1 MGNGSSTVLAI
12 RRQGWTSGPRRWPAT
27 ASRSRSCTTSFDETA
42 GQFSPDGRWVA
53 YQSNE
58 SKPVQIFIQPFPGP
72 GGPRQV
78 TTAGGSQPRWR
89 PDGKELFYV
98 GLDGRLMAVPIAV
111 GADRQLET
119 GTAVALFQDAARHR
133 CDSNSGGLGSS
144 AQYAV
149 APDGRFLMTMTLEA
163 ATATPITVVLNWD
176 AALKK

>member
-27 ASRSRSCTTSFDETA
+27 ASRSRLSTPPSTRRR
-42 GQFSPDGRWVA
+42 GNSPPTGGGWRINRT
-53 YQSNE
+53 Q
-58 SKPVQIFIQPFPGP
+58 SKPVQIFIRAFPGP
-72 GGPRQV
+72 GGPQQV

-111 GADRQLET
+111 GADRQLDP
-119 GTAVALFQDAARHR
+119 GTPVALFRAQPTGAWLTAPK
-133 CDSNSGGLGSS
+133 

-149 APDGRFLMTMTLEA
+149 AADGRFLMTMTLEA

-176 AALKK
+176 AAIEEVI